1 MPKWTKQP
9 KLTNNSL
16 PLIAENKKITS
27 QEFNELTGIVN
38 DNFDLTVAPADQVYG
53 KQGEN
58 FVAIPSG
65 SGDLQTVLDA
75 GAGASGI
82 DGVSIQTLT
91 SVGSYAGV
99 LSLDNLGQIAV
110 SKGALGVDY
119 KKGTLTVSDISS
131 GLSYNEDIGGG
142 SLITVVTLDNTGIKF
157 TDAVSGLGAYYA
169 ADYSAVGLLN
179 DRWIPDY
186 GSIKNNFVTL
196 GTTQTI
202 TGLKTFPNTV
212 GITDIVP
219 KTIAVG
225 GNGGLTI
232 EHPQDDAGSFS
243 IAILSIN
250 GSTRSYF
257 EFKKTGLSAVMS
269 MLNNASAPPSFDNSR
284 GNLYVEA
291 GALKYRGTSG
301 TITTIANA

>member
-58 FVAIPSG
+58 FVAI
-65 SGDLQTVLDA
+65 T
-75 GAGASGI
+75 
-82 DGVSIQTLT
+82 
-91 SVGSYAGV
+91 AGV
-99 LSLDNLGQIAV
+99 TPNLQAVLNEGSSATIAPSDLFAINSGGNTSNFQVSFGVESSLTGGNFAINLLDVVTPANFLGLTFDGDGSISGTAGSVIFSDTRTVKTSILLDNYTLSDYQ
-110 SKGALGVDY
+110 ALPE
-119 KKGTLTVSDISS
+119 
-131 GLSYNEDIGGG
+131 NA
-142 SLITVVTLDNTGIKF
+142 LITKGYVDT
-157 TDAVSGLGAYYA
+157 
-169 ADYSAVGLLN
+169 
-179 DRWIPDY
+179 
-186 GSIKNNFVTL
+186 FVTL